1 MASLVIPSGL
11 TYVQKDLVHQFFT
24 PLFIDNPEL
33 TSIFTVIPDVKT
45 SKELLM
51 ISPLEKIT
59 KGYQRGTSF
68 TSSTGVVI
76 TAKTLTVSRMKAQV
90 EQTPDEFYAT
100 VYEQLIAKGVDANNV
115 ENSPE
120 LRAIIIEAFL
130 DAMTRDVI
138 RQGWFG
144 DPAKETMTNTG
155 GLYSPSGTLDE
166 HYKEYLGFWQRIID
180 AVRSTDIPAAQYVD
194 INTTDY
200 QTVVAV
206 KGKKTLTLSG
216 TSGTANIP
224 INGVNYLATFASSLT
239 QTATNFVTTH
249 GAAILARSGHCVV
262 TSGAGT
268 IIVEAGYPGMN
279 VLIGAAV
286 NVSGDLA
293 SSGVAATTPA
303 VKNTTLKAGASVA
316 ILQALYEARTDELTE
331 FDESEARFDVTRSV
345 YENYLK
351 YLQGLAGGVEAAYM
365 DLQNGKRTLSFNGI
379 PVIKRADWD
388 KRIVADFGGVLRHRA
403 LLSTHK
409 NYVIGTDGT
418 DDKAKVE
425 AWYELKDQMNYFRA
439 QYSMGTQYV
448 HPVYMT
454 AAY

>member
-11 TYVQKDLVHQFFT
+11 TYVKKDLVHQFFT

-76 TAKTLTVSRMKAQV
+76 TAKVLTVSRMKAQV

-100 VYEQLIAKGVDANNV
+100 VYEQLIAKGVDANDV

-120 LRAIIIEAFL
+120 LRAIIIEAFM
-130 DAMTRDVI
+130 DGMTRDII

-144 DPAKETMTNTG
+144 DTAKETMTNTG
-155 GLYSPSGTLDE
+155 GLYSPSGVLDE
-166 HYKEYLGFWQRIID
+166 HYKEYLGFWQRIINGFT
-180 AVRSTDIPAAQYVD
+180 SGDIPAAQRV
-194 INTTDY
+194 NLNVVTTY
-200 QTVVAV
+200 QTVAAVAGV
-206 KGKKTLTLSG
+206 KTATITG
-216 TSGTANIP
+216 TSGTANIT
-224 INGVNYLATFASSLT
+224 INGTAYLATFATDLT
-239 QTATNFVTTH
+239 TTAANFVTAH
-249 GAAILARSGHCVV
+249 AATILARFGNCVV
-262 TSGAGT
+262 TSAGAT
-268 IIVEAGYPGMN
+268 VIVTAGYPGMN
-279 VLIGAAV
+279 VTVSAPV

-293 SSGVAATTPA
+293 GSVATTTAA
-303 VKNTTLKAGASVA
+303 VKNTTLVAGAA
-316 ILQALYEARTDELTE
+316 KNILQALYEARTDELTE
-331 FDESEARFDVTRSV
+331 FDESEARFDVTRSI
-345 YENYLK
+345 YENYLA
-351 YLQGLAGGVEAAYM
+351 YLQGLGTEMAHTTI
-365 DLQNGKRTLSFNGI
+365 LNGKPSLTYNGI

-388 KRIVADFGGVLRHRA
+388 KRIVADFGGVMRHRA
-403 LLSTHK
+403 LLSTHQ

-439 QYSMGTQYV
+439 QYCMGTQYV
-448 HPVYMT
+448 HPVYIT